1 MMRKTGIT
9 DYSSLLYTRIKS
21 GVHLPVPTF
30 EKAFACALRHD
41 SNPLLCFSRLGEG
54 SEADDG
60 DDDEDGSP
68 TLERIIAFLTPRMAC
83 KMFWQ
88 GLALCKKLDGEAKTV
103 PVNAS
108 SRDLSRSAAM
118 DRRSLNAGYST
129 YVFGPGDIISSFSRH
144 FLVIIISSLS
154 TSSRQPHHYKLH

>member
-1 MMRKTGIT
+1 MRKTGIT

-129 YVFGPGDIISSFSRH
+129 YRYLDQEISSRH
-144 FLVIIISSLS
+144 YLGIIISSLS